1 VNKETNYNKNG
12 HMPLVTYHGTFLA
25 PK

>member
-1 VNKETNYNKNG
+1 VNKETNYKKNG
-12 HMPLVTYHGTFLA
+12 CMPLVTYHGTFLA